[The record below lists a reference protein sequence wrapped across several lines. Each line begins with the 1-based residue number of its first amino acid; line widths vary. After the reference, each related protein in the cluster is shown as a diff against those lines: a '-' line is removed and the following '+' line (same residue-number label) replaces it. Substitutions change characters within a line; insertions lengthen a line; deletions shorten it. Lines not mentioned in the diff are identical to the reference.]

1 MVGREAPIWVREVK
15 TFAPKVV
22 GTIYEMIFNRSGIA
36 TEGHEKPVSIIAG
49 NDVYIMSIMASSLRR
64 RKFSKQSPIKT
75 IERIKGVI
83 NTIVVSI
90 VLRIGIP
97 KRGITIPRIMSKISI
112 EKPK

>member
-1 MVGREAPIWVREVK
+1 MVGNEAPIWVIEVK
-15 TFAPKVV
+15 PFAPKVV
-22 GTIYEMIFNRSGIA
+22 GTTYEMTFNHSGIA

-49 NDVYIMSIMASSLRR
+49 NEVYIMSIIASSLRR

-75 IERIKGVI
+75 IESIKGVI